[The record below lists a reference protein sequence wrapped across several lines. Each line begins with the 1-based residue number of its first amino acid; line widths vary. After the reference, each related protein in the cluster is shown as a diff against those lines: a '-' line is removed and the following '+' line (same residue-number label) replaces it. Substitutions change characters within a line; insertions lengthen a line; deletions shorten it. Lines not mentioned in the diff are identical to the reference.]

1 MYLRDVHSA
10 KPTAASVSNAAKSL
24 RILRRLREIISQ
36 RGVKV
41 TFKVRA
47 NADAEPLGRW
57 PQGKA
62 MKASVATATRYDSVA
77 CDEGRFIFPEE
88 CASAPLVYLPQGVS
102 S

>member
-1 MYLRDVHSA
+1 MKLDNALVHLFPLVNSYKGRDYFSAFVFYSANLKDVADFRRSTHRRNSRVPSGRKHSA

-47 NADAEPLGRW
+47 NADA
-57 PQGKA
+57 
-62 MKASVATATRYDSVA
+62 V
-77 CDEGRFIFPEE
+77 
-88 CASAPLVYLPQGVS
+88 
-102 S
+102 